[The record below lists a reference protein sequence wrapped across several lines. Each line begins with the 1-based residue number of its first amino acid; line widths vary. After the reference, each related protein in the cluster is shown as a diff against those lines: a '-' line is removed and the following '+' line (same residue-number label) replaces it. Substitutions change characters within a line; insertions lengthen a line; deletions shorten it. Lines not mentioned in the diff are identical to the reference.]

1 MNITVIYS
9 SGRKQNSCSSG
20 AAKMLAGRLLNGG
33 ELFEFHLP
41 RDMPHICMGC
51 GVCLGGKPEK
61 CGSYPYLKPILQAF
75 ARSDLLVFC
84 SPVYVYHTPG
94 QMKTLLDHFGYRWMV
109 HRFDAEMMKKQA
121 VVIATAGGGGLKSA
135 VKDIRDSLDFWGV
148 ARTHVIT
155 QSVWEYNW
163 STLPDSFR
171 RKLTRKVEKTAA
183 AVENCAK
190 RLTPSCKIR
199 LMYRAFCFLH
209 KNRKMNE
216 LDDRYWME
224 QGYTACVPWKK

>member
-1 MNITVIYS
+1 
-9 SGRKQNSCSSG
+9 
-20 AAKMLAGRLLNGG
+20 MLAGRLLNGG

-61 CGSYPYLKPILQAF
+61 CGGYPYLKPILQAF

-148 ARTHVIT
+148 AAHACHHAKRMGIQLEHTARFVPPEIDPQGGKDGGR
-155 QSVWEYNW
+155 QS
-163 STLPDSFR
+163 
-171 RKLTRKVEKTAA
+171 
-183 AVENCAK
+183 ENCAK

>member
-1 MNITVIYS
+1 
-9 SGRKQNSCSSG
+9 
-20 AAKMLAGRLLNGG
+20 
-33 ELFEFHLP
+33 
-41 RDMPHICMGC
+41 MGC

-61 CGSYPYLKPILQAF
+61 CGGYPYLKPILQAF